1 MKERDTVRRL
11 LAFREGQPLPRGE
24 TKHVH
29 IASDDDLLVV
39 GFVRMG
45 GESRPWGIAFGHP
58 NTDPM
63 ILTVPEGR
71 NRDLVANMCSTFGPR
86 LLGHLRTP
94 GFLRGPPDE
103 WADLR
108 PIRQVWLPN
117 GSHIDMLHHLAFA
130 YTFTRW
136 GAEATTVLNPLGRAV
151 GWLFREAQRPGQQ
164 HVIAATEALRTSYTF
179 PAQPARLE
187 HLGFLLAWLDDDLS
201 PAERLAGAHEAER
214 LAMSTTLDPT
224 VERSR
229 TEDPLAEWHEARER
243 EDADAERAA
252 AEKIRDCL
260 ENELRRRYRLTV
272 GAIEQLR
279 EDTRRTN
286 RGVAQLVT
294 EGLKEQWYQH
304 TRLELQRHS
313 EEDGPAFTPSPE
325 TDRYPAAAGSRY
337 MVHLA
342 SAELAESVLLHDDL
356 DLQAEAIARGD
367 GFGGTITDV
376 ENRGTGR
383 RVDPVWT
390 VSNPDPGPLRLRRG
404 NWVCVIGLPQ
414 RVGKI
419 LTVADEPDGTRT
431 FEVEIIRYK
440 TKPPSAPPGTLSAAD
455 STLVG
460 TQVGLVRHSDGQ
472 ISRMKSRRI
481 WSRDN
486 PGSWLTHA
494 RPAGPRTA
502 VAPEL
507 AEDLD
512 VVSPIQLPESTHA

>member
-1 MKERDTVRRL
+1 MKERDIVRRL
-11 LAFREGQPLPRGE
+11 VAFREGQPLPRGE

-29 IASDDDLLVV
+29 ITSDDDLLVV
-39 GFVRMG
+39 AFVRMG
-45 GESRPWGIAFGHP
+45 GESRPWGIALGHP
-58 NTDPM
+58 DTDPT

-71 NRDLVANMCSTFGPR
+71 NRDLVADMCSSFGPT

-94 GFLRGPPDE
+94 GYVRGPPDE

-117 GSHIDMLHHLAFA
+117 GSHVDMLHHLAFA

-136 GAEATTVLNPLGRAV
+136 GAEARAVLNALGRAV

-164 HVIAATEALRTSYTF
+164 HVIVATEALLSSYTF

-187 HLGFLLAWLDDDLS
+187 HLGFLLAWLDEDLS
-201 PAERLAGAHEAER
+201 RTKRSEAAHEAER

-224 VERSR
+224 VERSQ
-229 TEDPLAEWHEARER
+229 TENRLAEWHEARER
-243 EDADAERAA
+243 EDADAEHAA
-252 AEKIRDCL
+252 ADEIRTCL
-260 ENELRRRYRLTV
+260 ENELRRRYGLTV
-272 GAIEQLR
+272 EAIEHLR
-279 EDTRRTN
+279 GDTRRTN
-286 RGVAQLVT
+286 RGVVQLVT

-304 TRLELQRHS
+304 TRLELRRHS

-342 SAELAESVLLHDDL
+342 SVELAESVLLHDDL

-367 GFGGTITDV
+367 GFRGTVTEV
-376 ENRGTGR
+376 ENRGIGR
-383 RVDPVWT
+383 RIDPVWT
-390 VSNPDPGPLRLRRG
+390 VRNHAPGPLRLRRG
-404 NWVCVIGLPQ
+404 NWVSVVGLPQ

-419 LTVADEPDGTRT
+419 LTITDEPDGGRT
-431 FEVEIIRYK
+431 FEVEVIQWK
-440 TKPPSAPPGTLSAAD
+440 TKPQSAPPGTLSAID
-455 STLVG
+455 PTLVG
-460 TQVGLVRHSDGQ
+460 TEVGLVRHSDGQ
-472 ISRMKSRRI
+472 ISRMKSYRI
-481 WSRDN
+481 WSTDN

-502 VAPEL
+502 VVPEA

-512 VVSPIQLPESTHA
+512 AVSPIQPPESTRA